1 MKKIILQ
8 KAAALLLVFSL
19 LPIHATVSFAEEKP
33 SDYDITLLYTND
45 THSHLENMPYLH
57 TLIKQ
62 NENPRS
68 LLLDAGDVF
77 SGTLFFVQ
85 FLGQA
90 DAQLMNQIGY
100 DAMTIGNHEF
110 DRTSQVLANFITKS
124 NFPLLSA
131 NIRLD
136 GDKTLGPLY
145 RKEIGDPPE
154 NGKIYPA
161 IVKEVNGNRIG
172 IIGLTTLDTP
182 ILSRP
187 SKEIEFE
194 NAKKSA
200 RKWIEK
206 LKDMNVDKVIVLS
219 HLGIFEDKKLAK
231 SVKGIDVIVGGHTH
245 TKIPKPIVMNK
256 KTEPTLI
263 VQAYRHAN
271 FLGRLDLSFGSDGVL
286 EKWNGK
292 LINVLSKNV
301 APDPTAMEMVK
312 QFTGEINVMNQKIIG
327 NTAVYLNGDLRDVR
341 TQETNLG
348 DLVADS
354 MLNEAKKMTQADL
367 ALMNG
372 GGIRNSISPGPI
384 TLGTIRSVLPF
395 QNQLAVLTM
404 SGAQIKEAL
413 EFALADINE
422 EAGRF
427 LQMSGL
433 NIQYNPFSPPG
444 NKIIEAKVIKNGAYA
459 PLEADKMYRVVVN
472 EFLSDGGDGF
482 DMFRLAK
489 EQGNSEILPLVD
501 YQALASYIQTAG
513 TIDIQPEGRIVRI
526 S

>member
-8 KAAALLLVFSL
+8 KAASILLVLSF
-19 LPIHATVSFAEEKP
+19 LPFHAFVSAAEEKP
-33 SDYDITLLYTND
+33 SDYDIRLLYTND

-62 NENPRS
+62 NENAAS

-110 DRTSQVLANFITKS
+110 DRTSQVLANFITRA

-131 NIRLD
+131 NINVD
-136 GDKTLGPLY
+136 GDNTLAPLY
-145 RKEIGDPPE
+145 RKEIGDPPQ
-154 NGKIYPA
+154 NGNIYPA
-161 IVKEVNGNRIG
+161 IVKEVNGNRLG
-172 IIGLTTLDTP
+172 IIGLTTLDTA

-200 RKWIEK
+200 RKWIGK
-206 LKDMNVDKVIVLS
+206 LKEMNVDKIIVLS
-219 HLGIFEDKKLAK
+219 HLGIYEDKKLAK
-231 SVKGIDVIVGGHTH
+231 SVKGIDVIIGGHTH
-245 TKIPKPIVMNK
+245 TKIPKPIVINK

-271 FLGRLDLSFGSDGVL
+271 YLGRLDLSFNSEGIL

-292 LINVLSKNV
+292 LINVLSKSV
-301 APDPTAMEMVK
+301 APDPTAMEMLN
-312 QFTGEINVMNQKIIG
+312 QFTREINVMNQKIIG
-327 NTAVYLNGDLRDVR
+327 NTTVFLNGESRDVR

-348 DLVADS
+348 NLVADS
-354 MLNEAKKMTQADL
+354 MLKEARKLTRADM

-372 GGIRNSISPGPI
+372 GGIRNSISSGPI
-384 TLGTIRSVLPF
+384 SLGTIRSVLPF
-395 QNQLAVLTM
+395 QNQLAVLTL

-413 EFALADINE
+413 EYALADINE
-422 EAGRF
+422 ESGRF
-427 LQMSGL
+427 LQLSGL

-444 NKIIEAKVIKNGAYA
+444 QKIIEALVMEDAKYA
-459 PLEADKMYRVVVN
+459 PLQADKTYRVVVN

-482 DMFRLAK
+482 DTFRLAK
-489 EQGNSEILPLVD
+489 EQGKAEILPLVD
-501 YQALASYIQTAG
+501 YEALESYIQSVG
-513 TIDIQPEGRIVRI
+513 TIHLQPEGRIVRI